1 MNLIPGFGHAT
12 RVSAVISAI
21 LDVAPATEVCIVS
34 TAPAHVFNCLAKGA
48 TYRYA
53 EVDPV
58 ISQPVAYSV
67 DRRRS
72 LEVLR
77 EFLKLRDDKLAEEI
91 EWLNQRGVDCV
102 VSDAVFLAW

>member
-1 MNLIPGFGHAT
+1 M
-12 RVSAVISAI
+12 ISAI

-34 TAPAHVFNCLAKGA
+34 TAPAHVFDCLSKGA

-77 EFLKLRDDKLAEEI
+77 GFLDLRGQKLAEEI
-91 EWLNQRGVDCV
+91 EWLTSSRIDCV
-102 VSDAVFLAW
+102 ISDAVFLAW